1 MALNRYLVDS
11 IIEEVRLICG
21 ESNVGG
27 VDDELVLRLLN
38 SAQEEAAQLLS
49 RNYPEPLLT
58 YIDIPLTSTQDY
70 DIPENCFEGRVL
82 KCEVISSSLSGAYPM
97 QRRDYNDDIISAYS
111 SSSTSAIP
119 EAWIQIGTTN
129 SVRVFPTPMAGA
141 TLRMWYCRKPDDLVV
156 SQGRIKSLPTNYIAA
171 SGVPIELDVIG
182 DAVTS
187 NQNEDGSHL
196 SIIDGQTGTRKAILE
211 VISVDT
217 TNSVIKFNLTPL
229 TAVIEG
235 EAVSAPSFTAQKI
248 AVGDYVCLAP
258 YTCLPSI
265 RAPLIRYI
273 VQYATAM
280 VQTQLGAD
288 HAVQFQMLQKLQK
301 FVESM
306 DSGKQTHRRVKLKS
320 DAFGSTTGNRF
331 SYPRP
336 QP

>member
-11 IIEEVRLICG
+11 VIEEVRLICG

-27 VDDELVLRLLN
+27 VDDALILRLLN

-58 YIDIPLTSTQDY
+58 YTDITLTSEQDY
-70 DIPENCFEGRVL
+70 EIPENCFEGRVL
-82 KCEVISSSLSGAYPM
+82 KCEAITSNSCSNYPM
-97 QRRDYNDDIISAYS
+97 TRRDYNDDIISAYAT
-111 SSSTSAIP
+111 SSTSQIP

-129 SVRVFPTPMAGA
+129 SIRVFPTPSPGA

-156 SQGRIKSLPTNYIAA
+156 SQGRIKSLPAGGI
-171 SGVPIELDVIG
+171 SVELDAIG
-182 DAVTS
+182 DVITS
-187 NQNEDGSHL
+187 NQDEDGSHL
-196 SIIDGQTGTRKAILE
+196 SIIDGQTGLRKAILE
-211 VISVDT
+211 VVSIST
-217 TNSVIKFNLTPL
+217 ITNVITFNLTPL
-229 TAVIEG
+229 TTEIEG
-235 EAVSAPSFTAQKI
+235 ESVVAPDFTAQKI
-248 AVGDYVCLAP
+248 KVGDYVCLAP

-306 DSGKQTHRRVKLKS
+306 DTGKQNHRRVKMNS
-320 DAFGSTTGNRF
+320 DAYGSSVGNRF
-331 SYPRP
+331 SFPRP
-336 QP
+336 QS

>member
-27 VDDELVLRLLN
+27 VEDALILRLLN

-49 RNYPEPLLT
+49 RMYPEPLLT
-58 YIDIPLTSTQDY
+58 YIDIPLTASPDY
-70 DIPENCFEGRVL
+70 SIPENCFEGRVL
-82 KCEVISSSLSGAYPM
+82 KCEVITSTSSGAYPM
-97 QRRDYNDDIISAYS
+97 TRRDYNDDIISAYS
-111 SSSTSAIP
+111 SVSTSQIP

-129 SVRVFPTPMAGA
+129 SVRVFPVPYAGA
-141 TLRMWYCRKPDDLVV
+141 TLRMWYCKKPDDLVV
-156 SQGRIKSLPTNYIAA
+156 SQGKIKSLP
-171 SGVPIELDVIG
+171 SGGVSIELDALGEDI
-182 DAVTS
+182 TS
-187 NQNEDGSHL
+187 NQDEDGSHL
-196 SIIDGQTGTRKAILE
+196 SVIDGQTGTRKAILE
-211 VISVDT
+211 VSSVST
-217 TNSVIKFNLTPL
+217 TTRVVTFNLTPL
-229 TAVIEG
+229 TTVIEG
-235 EAVSAPSFTAQKI
+235 EPVVAPDFTTQKI

-306 DSGKQTHRRVKLKS
+306 DTGKQSHRRVKLNS
-320 DAFGSTTGNRF
+320 EAFGSTNGNRF
-331 SYPRP
+331 SFPRP
-336 QP
+336 QQ